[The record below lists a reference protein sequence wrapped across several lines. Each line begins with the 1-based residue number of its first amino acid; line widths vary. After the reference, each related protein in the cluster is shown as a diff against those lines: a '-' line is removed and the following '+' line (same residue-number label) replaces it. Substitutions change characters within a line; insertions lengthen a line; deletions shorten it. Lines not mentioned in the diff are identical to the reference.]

1 MTASGLLVETL
12 SVHQEGD
19 EVEVKEEEREE
30 EEETEEMMLTSKPPL
45 FESPKSA
52 MSAMIASFEM
62 EFEDET
68 EIVFEIESEI
78 SAGTE
83 SESETV

>member
-1 MTASGLLVETL
+1 MTAFGLLVETL

-30 EEETEEMMLTSKPPL
+30 EEESEEMRSTSKPPL
-45 FESPKSA
+45 FESPKLA

-68 EIVFEIESEI
+68 EIVFEIENEI
-78 SAGTE
+78 SAETE
-83 SESETV
+83 SERWTV